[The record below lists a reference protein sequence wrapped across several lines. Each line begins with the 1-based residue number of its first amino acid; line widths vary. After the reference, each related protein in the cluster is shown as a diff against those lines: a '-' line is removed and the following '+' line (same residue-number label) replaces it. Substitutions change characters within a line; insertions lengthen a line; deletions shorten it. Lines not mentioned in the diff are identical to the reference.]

1 MPWCTEIMTLWS
13 FTFTI
18 NHWLL
23 DKALLHLPT
32 AYYPIFSYPV
42 SVLVRLG
49 LYKYSVTCTAPCSAP
64 ADCLPGTEQ
73 LTHCSRLLPSCSLP
87 ALLLPTQSS
96 PGMDKL
102 ILLLPS
108 ANPIL
113 PKLPCSTISPW
124 FDGSTEPIPSSS
136 TGVQDTNCCYGFTN
150 PYPISV
156 QPWKICS
163 SSLNNNMFAMAY
175 LSLDNLCTKHTS

>member
-1 MPWCTEIMTLWS
+1 MTYRHIDSLHCS
-13 FTFTI
+13 YALMHRNNDTLI
-18 NHWLL
+18 LYNHWLL

-87 ALLLPTQSS
+87 ALVLATQTCQAP

-124 FDGSTEPIPSSS
+124 FDGSTERIPSSS
-136 TGVQDTNCCYGFTN
+136 TGVQDTNCCYGFTK

-156 QPWKICS
+156 QPWNILLFS
-163 SSLNNNMFAMAY
+163 
-175 LSLDNLCTKHTS
+175 